1 MSPSSLTVSLSSKK
15 VGAILEHLAEVQ
27 RVPTPDV
34 LPPFCQVLYGGAHL
48 FHAGLPAKAGRIALA
63 ALDGWG
69 RDAAS
74 FGACL
79 GVTDRALAEE
89 IWTKVRA
96 RLETRPLDAMCAD
109 FEDGFGLRSDAEEDA
124 EALRV
129 ARELSLHVLA
139 AAASPATTPRVGV
152 RIRALAGLS
161 ARRAARTL
169 DLVLTAMLEQTGGV
183 VPRGLTV
190 TLPKVT
196 HPAQVTALVEML
208 TMIEDARN
216 ITRGAIGVEIL
227 VETPRA
233 LWDET
238 GLVLVPALVAA
249 AAGRCGAAHLG
260 AYDLSSSL
268 GVPMSAQRLDH
279 PLCDLARAIMVAT
292 LEGTGA
298 VAVDGV
304 TTALPLPR
312 HKEGD
317 RTLSDMEQEENLRAV
332 RDAWTLHA
340 HHVTHA
346 LEHGV
351 HAGWDIHPAQL
362 PARYGALFAHYLTHR
377 AEVTTR
383 LARFLEAAT
392 RAVRTGQDFDDAATA
407 EGALTFLV
415 RGLACGALDHADV
428 ARAGLTPEELAWR
441 SFARVIAGRVALGRP
456 SPPT

>member
-1 MSPSSLTVSLSSKK
+1 VSPSSLTTSLSAKK

-27 RVPTPDV
+27 RVPTPDA

-48 FHAGLPAKAGRIALA
+48 FHAELPAKAGRLALA

-69 RDAAS
+69 RDAAA
-74 FGACL
+74 FGACV
-79 GVTDRALAEE
+79 GATDRAVAEE
-89 IWTKVRA
+89 VWTKLRA

-129 ARELSLHVLA
+129 ARELSLHVLKA
-139 AAASPATTPRVGV
+139 AKAPGTTPRAGV

-169 DLVLTAMLEQTGGV
+169 DLLVTAMLEQTGGV
-183 VPRGLTV
+183 VPRGFTV

-196 HPAQVTALVEML
+196 HAAQVTALVEML
-208 TMIEDARN
+208 TMIEDARG
-216 ITRGAIGVEIL
+216 IARGAIGVEIL

-238 GLVLVPALVAA
+238 GRVVVPSLVAA
-249 AAGRCGAAHLG
+249 AGGRCGAAHLG
-260 AYDLSSSL
+260 AYDLSSTL

-292 LEGTGA
+292 LDGTGA

-304 TTALPLPR
+304 TTALPLPK
-312 HKEGD
+312 HKEGE
-317 RTLSDMEQEENLRAV
+317 RTLSDLEQEENLLAV

-340 HHVTHA
+340 YHVRRA
-346 LEHGV
+346 LERGV

-362 PARYGALFAHYLTHR
+362 PARYGALYAHYLTHR
-377 AEVTTR
+377 GEVTTR
-383 LARFLEAAT
+383 LARFLESAT

-407 EGALTFLV
+407 EGALTFLI
-415 RGLACGALDHADV
+415 RGVACGALDTADV
-428 ARAGLTPEELAWR
+428 TRAGLTTDELASR
-441 SFARVIAGRVALGRP
+441 SFARIIAGRVALATP
-456 SPPT
+456 AST